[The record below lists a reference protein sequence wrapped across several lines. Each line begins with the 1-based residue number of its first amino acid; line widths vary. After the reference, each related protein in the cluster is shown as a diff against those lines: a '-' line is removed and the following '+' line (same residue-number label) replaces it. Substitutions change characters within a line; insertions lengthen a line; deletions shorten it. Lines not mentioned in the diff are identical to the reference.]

1 MYKRILVAIDES
13 QMAEAALGQALEL
26 AKAQAASVRIV
37 HVIESPYAYPE
48 SWYTEVHADLEALR
62 RVWRQAGLRVLERAD
77 ARGREM
83 GVAVETALL
92 ELDGQRMSRVIV
104 DDAARWRADLVVVG
118 THGRH
123 GIEHLLLGSVAEA
136 VARTAPASVLLVRGG
151 AARA

>member
-48 SWYTEVHADLEALR
+48 SWYTEVRADLEALR

-77 ARGREM
+77 ALGREI

>member
-1 MYKRILVAIDES
+1 MHKRILVAIDDS
-13 QMAEAALGQALEL
+13 QMAEAVLGEALDL
-26 AKAQAASVRIV
+26 AKAQAAALRIV

-48 SWYTEVHADLEALR
+48 SWYTEVHADLEALQ

-77 ARGREM
+77 ALARKA
-83 GVAVETALL
+83 GVAVETVLL

-136 VARTAPASVLLVRGG
+136 VARTAPGSVLLVRGD
-151 AARA
+151 ASRA

>member
-1 MYKRILVAIDES
+1 MYKRILVAIDDS
-13 QMAEAALGQALEL
+13 RMAEAALREALGL
-26 AKAQAASVRIV
+26 AKAHGADVRVV

-48 SWYTEVHADLEALR
+48 SWYTEVHTDLEALQR
-62 RVWRQAGLRVLERAD
+62 IWRQAGLRVLERAD
-77 ARGREM
+77 ALARQT

-92 ELDGQRMSRVIV
+92 DLDGHRMSRVIV

-123 GIEHLLLGSVAEA
+123 GIEHLMLGSVAEA

-151 AARA
+151 ASRA